1 MANTAGLSRRR
12 VLAGALGAG
21 GLGVLVACGNQV
33 DQLQSAPYATN
44 AARNTGGNAPA
55 AAGQAVAATPAAHG
69 SAMVGMDP
77 NAIGQSAGTAPASG
91 ATATPAKDWQ
101 MMNQMHAAGVKAFL
115 AQPKTLRGGQR
126 MAYTMQDGV
135 KVFNLTAKPVQWEV
149 TPGQMIDA
157 YAYNGVVPGPEIR
170 VTQGDTVR
178 VILKNELDEGT
189 AIHWHGLLIP
199 NAMDGV
205 PFITQPPVNPGESFT
220 YEFTARN
227 PGSHMYH
234 SHMNSAE
241 QVTKGLLGAFII
253 EPKDKSAYPTFDKE
267 YTMILGD
274 AGLGFTLNGK
284 GFPATEAITV
294 NKGEKLLVRFMNEG
308 LMIHPMHLHG
318 MPMTIVAQ
326 DGYVN
331 TPYKCDTVNVAP
343 GQRFDA
349 IVDCTEVG
357 TWVFHCHILS
367 HAESE
372 HGMFGMMTALIVK

>member
-1 MANTAGLSRRR
+1 MANYAALSRRR
-12 VLAGALGAG
+12 FLAGAVGAG
-21 GLGVLVACGNQV
+21 GLGMLIACGNQATAIEN
-33 DQLQSAPYATN
+33 APYATN
-44 AARNTGGNAPA
+44 AARGLAP
-55 AAGQAVAATPAAHG
+55 AAGQAAATPAANG
-69 SAMVGMDP
+69 SAMAGMDH
-77 NAIGQSAGTAPASG
+77 ATVSQSAASVATAP
-91 ATATPAKDWQ
+91 PAKDWQ
-101 MMNQMHAAGVKAFL
+101 MMNQHHAEGVKTFL

-126 MAYTMQDGV
+126 LAYTMQDGV
-135 KVFNLTAKPVQWEV
+135 KVFNLTAKPVRWEV
-149 TPGQMIDA
+149 MPGQIIDA

-178 VILKNELDEGT
+178 VILTNELDEGT
-189 AIHWHGLLIP
+189 AIHWHGLIIP

-205 PFITQPPVNPGESFT
+205 PFITQPPVNPGERFT
-220 YEFTARN
+220 YEFTAKN

-253 EPKDKSAYPTFDKE
+253 EPKDKSAYPAFDKE

-284 GFPATEAITV
+284 GFPATEAITA
-294 NKGEKLLVRFMNEG
+294 NKGERLLVRFMNEG

-331 TPYKCDTVNVAP
+331 TPYMCDTVNVAP

-349 IVDCTEVG
+349 IIECTAVG

-367 HAESE
+367 HAESAM
-372 HGMFGMMTALIVK
+372 GMFGMMTALIIQ

>member
-1 MANTAGLSRRR
+1 MAKYAGLSRRR
-12 VLAGALGAG
+12 FLAGALGAG
-21 GLGVLVACGNQV
+21 GLGVLVACGNQAAEIRN
-33 DQLQSAPYATN
+33 APYATN
-44 AARNTGGNAPA
+44 AARGPAP
-55 AAGQAVAATPAAHG
+55 AAGQAAATPAANG
-69 SAMVGMDP
+69 SAMAEMDH
-77 NAIGQSAGTAPASG
+77 NAMGRSAGTTAASS
-91 ATATPAKDWQ
+91 ATATPAKDWK
-101 MMNQMHAAGVKAFL
+101 MMNQHHEEGVKTFL

-126 MAYTMQDGV
+126 LEYTMQDGV

-178 VILKNELDEGT
+178 VILTNELDEGT
-189 AIHWHGLLIP
+189 AIHWHGLIIP

-205 PFITQPPVNPGESFT
+205 PFITQPPVNPGERFT
-220 YEFTARN
+220 YEFTAKN

-253 EPKDKSAYPTFDKE
+253 EPRDKSAYPAFDKE

-284 GFPATEAITV
+284 GFPATEAITA
-294 NKGEKLLVRFMNEG
+294 NKGEKVLVRFMNEG

-331 TPYKCDTVNVAP
+331 TPYMCDTVNVAP

-349 IVDCTEVG
+349 IIDCTEVG

-372 HGMFGMMTALIVK
+372 MGRFGMMTALIVT